1 MNIALLLVTH
11 VNIGKNMLM
20 VAESILGE
28 QAGNTAC
35 IDVPMDS
42 ETAIIEQQVQDA
54 LKILDSR
61 DGALILTDTYGST
74 PDNIARSIIRS
85 CQCRLISGLNLPMLI
100 RVLNYRDQSL
110 DELTSKALSGG
121 RKGITVYNL

>member
-1 MNIALLLVTH
+1 MSIALLLVTH
-11 VNIGKNMLM
+11 VNIGKDMLM

-42 ETAIIEQQVQDA
+42 ETCVIEQQA
-54 LKILDSR
+54 LDTLAGLDSR
-61 DGALILTDTYGST
+61 EGALILTDTYGST
-74 PDNIARSIIRS
+74 PDNIARGIVRS
-85 CQCRLISGLNLPMLI
+85 CQCKLISGLNLPMLI
-100 RVLNYRDQSL
+100 RILNYRGLPL

-121 RKGITVYNL
+121 RKGITVHTL

>member
-11 VNIGKNMLM
+11 INIGKNMLM

-28 QAGNTAC
+28 RAGNIMC

-42 ETAIIEQQVQDA
+42 ETILIEQQTTDA
-54 LKILDSR
+54 LAKLDSR

-74 PDNIARSIIRS
+74 PDNIARSILRS

-100 RVLNYRDQSL
+100 RILNYRNESL
-110 DELTSKALSGG
+110 DELTGKALAGG
-121 RKGITVYNL
+121 RKGIMVHNL